1 MLKKIWFSCFPQE
14 PDNEIIDV
22 ANKHSRYVLELQK
35 ELKTYIDFYNAIIE
49 NEVIIEKFK
58 EYEKKIKE
66 LEIERDKL
74 LQMCN

>member
-35 ELKTYIDFYNAIIE
+35 ELKRYIDFYNAIIE

>member
-1 MLKKIWFSCFPQE
+1 MLRKIWFSCFPQE

-22 ANKHSRYVLELQK
+22 ANKHSQYVLELQK

-66 LEIERDKL
+66 LEIERDRL
-74 LQMCN
+74 LQICN